1 MKSLSPTK
9 RKPKPKPPEQPAK
22 EPDPYPYPIG
32 QVMPRGWKPDR
43 AFRYIS
49 IGQNFSVAP
58 RMFFRGDVVR
68 PDDPVAA
75 KLIYSCPKEWIY
87 VAWKEEED

>member
-58 RMFFRGDVVR
+58 RMFFRGATLSGQTTGGR
-68 PDDPVAA
+68 QAH
-75 KLIYSCPKEWIY
+75 LLMS
-87 VAWKEEED
+87 